1 MTQATPPPP
10 KEKLLKV
17 QNVNVMLTTRPVLFL
32 SVNSDA
38 DINNSD
44 LKQQQEKA
52 NVSLG
57 IGIHFLTLTQS
68 SCSRW
73 IFFSSKNA
81 LQSKWFLIH
90 TVLIP

>member
-1 MTQATPPPP
+1 M
-10 KEKLLKV
+10 
-17 QNVNVMLTTRPVLFL
+17 NVMLTTRPVLFL

-57 IGIHFLTLTQS
+57 IQEYIFSHSHSHHVHGGFFLFKKCITVKMVHNPHCFDS
-68 SCSRW
+68 
-73 IFFSSKNA
+73 
-81 LQSKWFLIH
+81 LIEIIRK
-90 TVLIP
+90 LN

>member
-1 MTQATPPPP
+1 M
-10 KEKLLKV
+10 
-17 QNVNVMLTTRPVLFL
+17 NVMLTTRPVLFL

-57 IGIHFLTLTQS
+57 IQEYIFSHSHSHHVHGG
-68 SCSRW
+68 
-73 IFFSSKNA
+73 FFS
-81 LQSKWFLIH
+81 LQKMHYSQNGS
-90 TVLIP
+90 